1 MVVHVDMAKARMNG
15 LFGLALLAL
24 LLVCCFGLSLLLLN
38 NPHKEL
44 QRAVFSTAERVHS
57 YYRDRPGYWK
67 LSTQSAKDDNLLRKD
82 LLKYKEYNIQIGQG
96 SNGDAGLPSD
106 MSFDITVKNAWG
118 RALQE
123 GHPFSDCLKGWAP
136 SRERL
141 MLSVG
146 DVSDLESALLNLIK
160 VTEGST
166 RMIRPIVSAVAY
178 PSFLLMMSV
187 LILYA
192 IGVYMVPPMLDAAP
206 NTRWTGTAKT
216 LIDLSEWIQANWL
229 IAFSIFPILAIII
242 YITIGIWTGPVR
254 VKIDRC
260 PPWSLY
266 KIFTGITWLLALS
279 ALVKGGVPVSVAL
292 TSLRRD
298 SNKYLKEKIDGA
310 LFHIKNGDNLGQALD
325 KAGYEFPDKQI
336 ITDLKIYSELDNFEE
351 ALDKL
356 ANEWLEESVYMIEQ
370 RAEIMNMV
378 AMLTVSGIIAWAVFG
393 TFDMQDQ
400 ITSAM
405 GK

>member
-1 MVVHVDMAKARMNG
+1 MAI
-15 LFGLALLAL
+15 
-24 LLVCCFGLSLLLLN
+24 
-38 NPHKEL
+38 
-44 QRAVFSTAERVHS
+44 AVSS
-57 YYRDRPGYWK
+57 
-67 LSTQSAKDDNLLRKD
+67 
-82 LLKYKEYNIQIGQG
+82 
-96 SNGDAGLPSD
+96 
-106 MSFDITVKNAWG
+106 WG

-123 GHPFSDCLKGWAP
+123 GLPFSDALKGWAP
-136 SRERL
+136 NRERL

-160 VTEGST
+160 VAEGST
-166 RMIRPIVSAVAY
+166 RMIRPILSAITY

-206 NTRWTGTAKT
+206 NTKWTGTAKT
-216 LIDLSEWIQANWL
+216 LINLSEWIQVNWL
-229 IAFSIFPILAIII
+229 TAFSILPAIGLLI
-242 YITIGIWTGPVR
+242 YLTIGIWTGPLR
-254 VKIDRC
+254 VKFDRV

-292 TSLRRD
+292 TSLKRD
-298 SNKYLKEKIDGA
+298 SNRYLVERIDSA
-310 LFHIKNGDNLGQALD
+310 LDHIKNGENLGQALD
-325 KAGYEFPDKQI
+325 KAGKEFPDKQI
-336 ITDLKIYSELDNFEE
+336 ISDLKIYSELDNFEE

-356 ANEWLEESVYMIEQ
+356 ANEWLEESVYIIEQ
-370 RAEIMNMV
+370 RSEIMNMI

-405 GK
+405 GKGG

>member
-1 MVVHVDMAKARMNG
+1 MPEIKKQSAFNRAMRNNNEWLVSYAKIMCSLSNKGRLKIYRKLAALLRNRFSLMNALDMIYNG
-15 LFGLALLAL
+15 LSDDGKSPSAPMAI
-24 LLVCCFGLSLLLLN
+24 
-38 NPHKEL
+38 
-44 QRAVFSTAERVHS
+44 AVSC
-57 YYRDRPGYWK
+57 
-67 LSTQSAKDDNLLRKD
+67 
-82 LLKYKEYNIQIGQG
+82 
-96 SNGDAGLPSD
+96 
-106 MSFDITVKNAWG
+106 WG

-166 RMIRPIVSAVAY
+166 RMIRPIVSAIAY
-178 PSFLLMMSV
+178 PFFLLMMSV

-192 IGVYMVPPMLDAAP
+192 IGVYMVPPMLSAAP

-216 LIDLSEWIQANWL
+216 LIDLSEWIQHNWL
-229 IAFSIFPILAIII
+229 IAFSVFPVLSLLI
-242 YITIGIWTGPVR
+242 YTTIGIWTGSIR

-325 KAGYEFPDKQI
+325 KAGYEFPDKAI

-378 AMLTVSGIIAWAVFG
+378 AMLSVSGIIAWAVFG

-400 ITSAM
+400 ITSSM